1 MAEVKRRSSR
11 GKSSVASST
20 AEALETV
27 EGRIPPQAIEIEKA
41 VLGALLLEKDAFA
54 QVGELLSPSSF
65 YVKAHELIFQAILD
79 LNMEQKPID
88 LLTVTEQLNRSGN
101 LDLVGGYTYVSDLT
115 ERVSGAANLEYHAH
129 IVAQKSLSR
138 RLISFSTEV
147 LTRAYEDA
155 EDVEDQMQQAEG
167 DLFQLS
173 QNNLKKDVR
182 PVSSILKD
190 AIQEIQNAA
199 NRSEGISGCPSGFP
213 AIDNLTSGWQ
223 KSDLIIIAAR
233 PAMGK
238 TAFVLSMAKNIA
250 VDHNIPVAIFNLEM
264 SAVQVVKRLITNV
277 CEIQGELIKNGRL
290 EQYQWI
296 QLDSKI
302 RELEGKPLYIDDT
315 PGLSI
320 FELRTKARRLV
331 REKKVEMIII
341 DYLQLLNASG
351 MNFGNREQE
360 VSMISRSLKILAKE
374 LNIPII
380 ALSQLNR
387 SVETRKGDNNNSK
400 KPQLSDLRESGAIEQ
415 DADIVCFI
423 HRPEYYGILEDS
435 YGSTEGI
442 GEFIVAKHRNGAVDT
457 VRLAFRAEFVKFVPL
472 ESERI
477 LTRSSSLGH
486 PTTAPAVEEVDAMGS
501 SHLSSGFSN
510 RFMNDDDNMP
520 F

>member
-1 MAEVKRRSSR
+1 MAEVRKK
-11 GKSSVASST
+11 GKKSSSVALST
-20 AEALETV
+20 AEAIETV
-27 EGRIPPQAIEIEKA
+27 EGRIPPQAVEIEKA

-54 QVGELLSPSSF
+54 QVGELLTPESF
-65 YVKAHELIFQAILD
+65 YVRAHEQIFRAMLE
-79 LNMEQKPID
+79 LNMSQRPID
-88 LLTVTEQLNRSGN
+88 LLTITEQLSRMGALES
-101 LDLVGGYTYVSDLT
+101 VGGSAYISDLT
-115 ERVSGAANLEYHAH
+115 ERISGAANLEYHAH
-129 IVAQKSLSR
+129 IVAQKALSR

-147 LTRAYEDA
+147 LTRAYDDT

-199 NRSEGISGCPSGFP
+199 NKAEGVSGCPSGFP

-250 VDHNIPVAIFNLEM
+250 VDNNIPVAIFNLEM
-264 SAVQVVKRLITNV
+264 SATQVVKRLISNV

-290 EQYQWI
+290 EPYQWT
-296 QLDSKI
+296 QLDSKL
-302 RELEGKPLYIDDT
+302 REIDGKPLYIDDT

-331 REKKVEMIII
+331 REKKVELIII

-387 SVETRKGDNNNSK
+387 SVETRKADNNNSK

-423 HRPEYYGILEDS
+423 HRPEYYGILEDA

-457 VRLAFRAEFVKFVPL
+457 LRLSFRKEFVKFVPL
-472 ESERI
+472 ESESI
-477 LTRSSSLGH
+477 ITRSSQLGNNSYAAPQESENSLS
-486 PTTAPAVEEVDAMGS
+486 S
-501 SHLSSGFSN
+501 SHLSSDFSN
-510 RFMNDDDNMP
+510 RFITNEEDMP